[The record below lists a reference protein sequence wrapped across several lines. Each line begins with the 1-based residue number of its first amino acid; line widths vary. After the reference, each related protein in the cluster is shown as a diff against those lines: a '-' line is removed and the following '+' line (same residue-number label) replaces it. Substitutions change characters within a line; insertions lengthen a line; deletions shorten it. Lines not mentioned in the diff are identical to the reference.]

1 MSQRNYKLNFQ
12 KPLTSPWIIHLH
24 PQGGTKHEIV
34 NHYHTLQDPVTRNE
48 TKPNSQRASTPPSSN
63 WTIPSSP
70 FQSSPHPTPVS
81 SPIRIEGCVETF
93 LFRSKSKSRRGS
105 EVWFHEIS
113 RGQVLTSL
121 EPEASLYFNG
131 GGPIFS
137 RRSLETTRAWSVT
150 RDTPNSW
157 TGSGGPRRRRRNT
170 KSAPVSPKPLPI
182 PNWEARP
189 DICSHG
195 SVYIYIYLFVDLSC
209 ILSISLSFSLCIR
222 LGNGERRNPRTVGSK
237 AFDTSK
243 QPSRLFVPSF
253 QDEGSNFSNHWLLPV
268 EDS

>member
-1 MSQRNYKLNFQ
+1 MKS
-12 KPLTSPWIIHLH
+12 LTIITPSKIPSL
-24 PQGGTKHEIV
+24 
-34 NHYHTLQDPVTRNE
+34 E
-48 TKPNSQRASTPPSSN
+48 TKRNQTPNEHQLPLLQLNNSIVTFPKFATPN
-63 WTIPSSP
+63 A
-70 FQSSPHPTPVS
+70 VS

-182 PNWEARP
+182 PN
-189 DICSHG
+189 
-195 SVYIYIYLFVDLSC
+195 
-209 ILSISLSFSLCIR
+209 
-222 LGNGERRNPRTVGSK
+222 
-237 AFDTSK
+237 
-243 QPSRLFVPSF
+243 
-253 QDEGSNFSNHWLLPV
+253 
-268 EDS
+268 